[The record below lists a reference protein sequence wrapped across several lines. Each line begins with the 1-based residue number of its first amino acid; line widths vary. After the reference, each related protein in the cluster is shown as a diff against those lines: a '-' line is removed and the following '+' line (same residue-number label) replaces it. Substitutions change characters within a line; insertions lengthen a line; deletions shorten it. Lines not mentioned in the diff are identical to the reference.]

1 MTDYIIVGGGSSA
14 CVAAN
19 RLVKKYGASVLMLE
33 AGYADN
39 HPLFSMPAG
48 FIKMLA
54 GSKYLT
60 FHHTKPQSQLGQRV
74 HDIPQGNVLGGG
86 STVNAMVYMRGCEE
100 DYQSWHQAVE
110 GDGWSYQ
117 DVLPYY
123 VQQEGN
129 QRLNNELHGI
139 DGPLKVSDPVHICDM
154 SYLYLQTMQTMDVPL
169 TQDFNSGKQFG
180 TGLMQTTTYKGRR
193 CSASKAFLSEIK
205 HEKKFELRLGAKVTR
220 ILFLDNTAIGVEY
233 QHKGQTYT
241 VKANKEVLLAAGAL
255 VTPQLLML
263 SGIGDKHHIA
273 DHQIDVIQHLPGV
286 GQNLQDHHEVPVVVS
301 TKEKLGYFG
310 EDRGLKMIK
319 NGLQFLLL
327 GNGPVS
333 SNGCEAC
340 SFINPI
346 EPEAR
351 PTIQHYCVPT
361 VYLDRDVMGIAPTHG
376 ATFNACVIQPKS
388 RGSVRLA
395 SNRHQDKPIV
405 DSNYLSHPDDMAL
418 QIAGFKCSREILN
431 APPLCDVVK
440 EEIFP
445 GPNCVSDGDIE
456 AHCKRTVKTNYH
468 PVGTCKMGV
477 ETDEFAVVD
486 SHLRVFGVKN
496 LRVIDAS
503 IMPTIISANTN
514 APAMMIAD
522 YAIDRMMNEQAR
534 SSS

>member
-33 AGYADN
+33 AGYPDH

-48 FIKMLA
+48 FIKMLS

-60 FHHTKPQSQLGQRV
+60 FHHTQPQPQLNERV

-100 DYQSWHQAVE
+100 DYRCWHQAVE

-123 VQQEGN
+123 IQQEGN
-129 QRLNNELHGI
+129 QRLNNDLHGI
-139 DGPLKVSDPVHICDM
+139 DGPLKVSDPVQVCDM
-154 SYLYLQTMQTMDVPL
+154 SFLYLQTMQAMDVPL
-169 TQDFNSGKQFG
+169 TLDFNKGDQFG
-180 TGLMQTTTYKGRR
+180 TGLMQTTTYKGQR
-193 CSASKAFLSEIK
+193 CSASKAFLSDIK

-220 ILFLDNTAIGVEY
+220 VLFLDKTAIGVEY
-233 QHKGQTYT
+233 QYKGQTYT
-241 VKANKEVLLAAGAL
+241 VKAKKEVLLAAGAI

-263 SGIGDKHHIA
+263 SGVGDKQHLTEH
-273 DHQIDVIQHLPGV
+273 DIDVVHHLPGV

-310 EDRGLKMIK
+310 EDTGLKMLK

-327 GNGPVS
+327 GNGPVA

-346 EPEAR
+346 TPEAR

-361 VYLDRDVMGIAPTHG
+361 VYLDRDVMDVEPTHG
-376 ATFNACVIQPKS
+376 ATFNACVIRPKS
-388 RGSVRLA
+388 RGRVQLA
-395 SNRHQDKPIV
+395 SKHPHDKPIV
-405 DSNYLSHPDDMAL
+405 HSNYLSHPDDMAV
-418 QIAGFKCSREILN
+418 QVAGFKYSRELLKR
-431 APPLCDVVK
+431 PPLCDAVK

-445 GPNCVSDGDIE
+445 GPNCVSDEDII

-477 ETDEFAVVD
+477 ETDEAAVVD

-496 LRVIDAS
+496 LRVIDVS
-503 IMPTIISANTN
+503 IMPIIISANTN

-522 YAIDRMMNEQAR
+522 YAIDRMMGGSAR